1 MLKWADTHLT
11 GAHTP
16 YLRPR
21 TPWTRLRYSGVLT
34 GTGLVVA
41 SILMGGSLMAFVNA
55 QGGLIVAGGTFA
67 AIAVAL
73 LTTFYGAVLA
83 NLMFIPMVTKLDRR
97 ISIEVVQIQV
107 AIVGLLSMRQGDTT
121 MILREKLKAF
131 LQQHDGDLEEALS
144 GK

>member
-1 MLKWADTHLT
+1 MDKA
-11 GAHTP
+11 
-16 YLRPR
+16 
-21 TPWTRLRYSGVLT
+21 SIFGVLT

-41 SILMGGSLMAFVNA
+41 SILMGGSLMTFVNA

-121 MILREKLKAF
+121 MILRETLKAF